1 MTDPTHY
8 PVYPYKTL
16 SCALLII
23 GLCLLNFPSMEA
35 GMYPEGAFD
44 FTTLGT
50 KRTLEARHIIVG
62 EVTHVSFVFELQFTG
77 PEYGPDG
84 WATSGPLSF
93 VTVRVDKDLKKEIE
107 RVDNQETKPLEG
119 KTSEKERE
127 TPPQTV
133 TCVQVGGPYPLV
145 KFLPFFEGGWTT
157 AAGIPVL
164 KRGERVFLRLI
175 PTTSPVEHKGQTA
188 NSITHEFGTIY
199 SVREEEGE
207 LDKHIIERGWRGMDV
222 TVLQMTRIVRATLKQ
237 PERMRALERRVSRLK
252 PMPIV
257 FDVNGQ
263 PHRMQSADR
272 LPIVMDEV
280 RAIETELNLS
290 PLCGSDGGKD
300 D

>member
-16 SCALLII
+16 DCALLII

-35 GMYPEGAFD
+35 GTYPEGAFD

-50 KRTLEARHIIVG
+50 KRTLEATHIVVG
-62 EVTHVSFVFELQFTG
+62 EVTHVSFIFEYENWG
-77 PEYGPDG
+77 Y
-84 WATSGPLSF
+84 LSF
-93 VTVRVDKDLKKEIE
+93 VTVRVDKDIKREIE
-107 RVDNQETKPLEG
+107 CADNQETKPLEG
-119 KTSEKERE
+119 QVSEKERK

-133 TCVQVGGPYPLV
+133 TCVQVGGPYPLFE
-145 KFLPFFEGGWTT
+145 FLPFFEGGWTT
-157 AAGIPVL
+157 AASVPVL

-188 NSITHEFGTIY
+188 NSITHELGTMY
-199 SVREEEGE
+199 AVREEGGK
-207 LDKHIIERGWRGMDV
+207 LDKHIIEEGWQGMDV

-237 PERMRALERRVSRLK
+237 PERMRALERRVSKLK
-252 PMPIV
+252 RMPFV
-257 FDVNGQ
+257 RDVNGRFRRKQ
-263 PHRMQSADR
+263 PDDR

-280 RAIETELNLS
+280 KAIETELNLS
-290 PLCGSDGGKD
+290 PLCGSDGVKD